1 MQKVSQGCGDS
12 TVIWVMTLSG
22 SKMHLCM
29 RQMKDQKDV
38 RDIVSIHSACEIH
51 FIRCCGDL
59 HLISLQV
66 LPVKVHICF
75 GLLIWKPGL
84 SVRQAE

>member
-1 MQKVSQGCGDS
+1 
-12 TVIWVMTLSG
+12 
-22 SKMHLCM
+22 M
-29 RQMKDQKDV
+29 RPMKEMKDIGV
-38 RDIVSIHSACEIH
+38 VHSACEIH
-51 FIRCCGDL
+51 FIRCCGDV

>member
-1 MQKVSQGCGDS
+1 
-12 TVIWVMTLSG
+12 
-22 SKMHLCM
+22 
-29 RQMKDQKDV
+29 MK
-38 RDIVSIHSACEIH
+38 DIVSIHSACEIH
-51 FIRCCGDL
+51 IVRCCGDL